1 MARIT
6 MAEQQRDLATLRVIG
21 FTQME
26 VSWMF
31 LSELMI
37 VAIFAIPLGWLV
49 GTGLCYAT
57 VKGFESE
64 LYRIPLVIS
73 RKNLLLSAGVTLL
86 AAIISGLIVRRSLN
100 QVNLVEVL
108 KSHG

>member
-1 MARIT
+1 

-21 FTQME
+21 FTQLE
-26 VSWMF
+26 VSLMF

-37 VAIFAIPLGWLV
+37 IATLAIPLGWLV
-49 GTGLCYAT
+49 GSGLCYAT

-64 LYRIPLVIS
+64 LYRIPLVIT
-73 RKNLLLSAGVTLL
+73 RKNLFLSATITVL
-86 AAIISGLIVRRSLN
+86 AAIISGLLVRRSLN
-100 QVNLVEVL
+100 QINLVEVL